1 MAQIIPFPADAE
13 EPELEAL
20 SCEALLALA
29 QEQGFTVRGLTFSP
43 VRGPEGNIEFLAHL
57 SLVPE
62 GGITPDVPAL
72 VRQAH
77 ETLKG

>member
-1 MAQIIPFPADAE
+1 M
-13 EPELEAL
+13 ELAFEQKQA
-20 SCEALLALA
+20 SCLRRTAHLALA